1 MGGSSVLGAQSGAL
15 IRFAG
20 TLMGIVVI
28 FLVAK
33 YLGRSV
39 ISKLVDEKKL
49 EKFNEFIK
57 KNETLVI
64 LMLFIL
70 PILPDEVICVG
81 AGLAG
86 IDAYKFIGI
95 AALSKLVTSFSL
107 SYSLKLITFD
117 IKTVMVGTVLIMI
130 AVLVNKLSKR

>member
-1 MGGSSVLGAQSGAL
+1 MEDILIQISQSQGIWTVL
-15 IRFAG
+15 F
-20 TLMGIVVI
+20 V
-28 FLVAK
+28 FLLL
-33 YLGRSV
+33 YT
-39 ISKLVDEKKL
+39 
-49 EKFNEFIK
+49 IK

-95 AALSKLVTSFSL
+95 AALSKLITSFSL

>member
-20 TLMGIVVI
+20 TLMGIVVM

-95 AALSKLVTSFSL
+95 VALSKLVTSFSL